1 MHKNPIYSNGF
12 DSIVCLLL
20 NFNLETSQSL
30 LLRIYF
36 WGTKTAL
43 ICLMTSNERSS
54 LYRFIFPQQ
63 SLLQILPNTI
73 LNFLHHILTVSIED
87 LSFIFNQICKKFS
100 LICNHF
106 LNLIKNAIKI
116 KLFIIVLINIVERI
130 SYLCY
135 FSKLDCQIQN

>member
-87 LSFIFNQICKKFS
+87 LSFIFDQICKKFS

-106 LNLIKNAIKI
+106 LNLYIPFQSLKKYKTVYFQLILILPYPIRFAIG
-116 KLFIIVLINIVERI
+116 
-130 SYLCY
+130 
-135 FSKLDCQIQN
+135 